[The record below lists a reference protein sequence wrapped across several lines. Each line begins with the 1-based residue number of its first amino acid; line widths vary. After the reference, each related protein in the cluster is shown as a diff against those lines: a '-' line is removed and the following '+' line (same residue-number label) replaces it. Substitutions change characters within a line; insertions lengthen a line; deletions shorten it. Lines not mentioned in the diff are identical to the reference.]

1 MFPVRT
7 PPRDL
12 CRTALGLWATGRSNR
27 SRLGRRTDSGTF
39 CTQTSC
45 KATAKISSAPSSP
58 RPNSTSHAAA
68 AESLP
73 RKAKPVAD
81 HTSCPGIATTA
92 TYVSPPLHD
101 ATSRFRPPSPHAPQ
115 AAARPGRLQLAA
127 AGRRRTAGR
136 ALTDPAR
143 ARHRSLSIMEP
154 KIPPNACVPRRRACA
169 ARRAWPSFAQPSCH
183 QPTCITPA
191 RSAA

>member
-1 MFPVRT
+1 MPEWRTFRKGPTKWLQFDKPLQITFGRLSRVTDYESLERLEPFPSLLPSQN
-7 PPRDL
+7 PP
-12 CRTALGLWATGRSNR
+12 TA
-27 SRLGRRTDSGTF
+27 
-39 CTQTSC
+39 
-45 KATAKISSAPSSP
+45 
-58 RPNSTSHAAA
+58 TSHAAA

-81 HTSCPGIATTA
+81 HTSCPVIATTA

-154 KIPPNACVPRRRACA
+154 KRWLFLKMVGFRGGGGRALHPPGRPPPR
-169 ARRAWPSFAQPSCH
+169 P
-183 QPTCITPA
+183 PA
-191 RSAA
+191 H

>member
-1 MFPVRT
+1 MAHRTFRKGPRKWLQFDKPLQITFGRLSRVTDYESLERLEPFPSLLPSRNPQ
-7 PPRDL
+7 PPR
-12 CRTALGLWATGRSNR
+12 
-27 SRLGRRTDSGTF
+27 
-39 CTQTSC
+39 
-45 KATAKISSAPSSP
+45 
-58 RPNSTSHAAA
+58 AA